1 MINLFNSTLDLSKSD
16 VILSVKDLSFGYTSK
31 LILKDISFEIDAPS
45 LVSIIGPNGVGKSTL
60 IQCLNKLLTFSEG
73 EVSYFGNNLRDLSL
87 KDLSKFIGYVPCGS
101 ASSFP
106 ISVVDAVLMG
116 RHPHAKFGSLDDD
129 LKIVYDI
136 LDRLDISDLAS
147 RQLNELSAGQHQKVM
162 LAKGL
167 AQQPRV
173 LLLDEPTA
181 NLDIKH
187 QIKITRMMKDI
198 CHNDG
203 ITVVMICHDLNIAAK
218 YSDRILM
225 MSEGTIWADGTP
237 EEVITESNLKKVY
250 DVNSKVVF
258 DEARPHIIVRDGEDS
273 SSEKELLA

>member
-258 DEARPHIIVRDGEDS
+258 DEARPHIIVRDGEDI

>member
-1 MINLFNSTLDLSKSD
+1 MGADLIEVD
-16 VILSVKDLSFGYTSK
+16 DLCFGYDSENP
-31 LILKDISFEIDAPS
+31 ILKDISFK
-45 LVSIIGPNGVGKSTL
+45 VSKPGFICVVGPNGVGKSTL
-60 IQCLNKLLTFSEG
+60 VKCICGHLKPSSGIVKICGKDVREY
-73 EVSYFGNNLRDLSL
+73 SLRS
-87 KDLSKFIGYVPCGS
+87 LSKIVGFVPVITS
-101 ASSFP
+101 DFSSLT
-106 ISVVDAVLMG
+106 VLDTVLLG
-116 RHPHAKFGSLDDD
+116 RYTHQKWRTTPED
-129 LKIVYDI
+129 LEIAYKALEAMKIEG
-136 LDRLDISDLAS
+136 LAMRS
-147 RQLNELSAGQHQKVM
+147 FKELSAGQHQKVM

-258 DEARPHIIVRDGEDS
+258 DEARPHIIVRDEEDS

>member
-73 EVSYFGNNLRDLSL
+73 EVSYFGNNLRNLSL

-258 DEARPHIIVRDGEDS
+258 DEARPHIIVRDGEDI